1 MTTPRHTNRLACS
14 VMAAAAVAALHLGFA
29 TAGAAEPE
37 AAPNRWEKTIQRFE
51 QQDTR
56 QSPPKNAV
64 LFLGSSSIVGWNVK
78 EWFPDVEAINRGFG
92 GSEIADSVRFAER
105 IVIPYEPRVIVF
117 YAGDNDVAH
126 GKTPEQVLADFR
138 RFTAKVHAAL
148 PKTRIVFVAIKP
160 SIRRWQLV
168 DKMRKANRM
177 IREVCQ
183 SDERLVFVDI
193 DPPMIGPDGKP
204 KKELFR
210 DDGLHLNAA
219 GYRLWSD
226 LVRPHLK

>member
-1 MTTPRHTNRLACS
+1 MTTRRHTGRLGCS
-14 VMAAAAVAALHLGFA
+14 IMAAAVLAALHLGFA
-29 TAGAAEPE
+29 AAGAAEPK
-37 AAPNRWEKTIQRFE
+37 AAPSRWEKTIQRFE
-51 QQDTR
+51 QQDAR
-56 QSPPKNAV
+56 QFPPKNAV
-64 LFLGSSSIVGWNVK
+64 LFLGSSSIVGWDLK
-78 EWFPDVEAINRGFG
+78 RWFPDVETINRGFG

-105 IVIPYEPRVIVF
+105 VVIPYAPRVIVF
-117 YAGDNDVAH
+117 YAGDNDVAR

-138 RFTAKVHAAL
+138 RFTAKVHAEL

-168 DKMRKANRM
+168 DKMRQANRM
-177 IREVCQ
+177 IREACEAG
-183 SDERLVFVDI
+183 ERLVFVDI

-204 KKELFR
+204 KNELFR

>member
-1 MTTPRHTNRLACS
+1 MTTRFRADRVGLS
-14 VMAAAAVAALHLGFA
+14 SIVAAVIAVLHFGFA
-29 TAGAAEPE
+29 AAGAAEPE
-37 AAPNRWEKTIQRFE
+37 AKPNRWEKTIQRFE
-51 QQDTR
+51 QRDAR
-56 QSPPKNAV
+56 QFPPKNAV
-64 LFLGSSSIVGWNVK
+64 LFLGSSSIVGWDLK
-78 EWFPDVEAINRGFG
+78 QWFPDVAAINRGFG

-138 RFTAKVHAAL
+138 RFTGKVHAAL

-160 SIRRWQLV
+160 SIRRWHLV
-168 DKMRKANRM
+168 DKMRKANAM
-177 IREVCQ
+177 IREVCEA
-183 SDERLVFVDI
+183 DERLAFVDI
-193 DPPMIGPDGKP
+193 DPPMIGADGKP

-219 GYRLWSD
+219 GYRLWSEM
-226 LVRPHLK
+226 VRPHLK